1 MTHRHVASSL
11 VILAVLVS
19 SAPIVRG
26 QAAATTAKSPNAAG
40 PQLKTSWGDPDLQ
53 GVWTNHH
60 GVPLERPGNL
70 AAKSELTS
78 QEVEAL
84 EAAAAASRDRAVPG
98 QVGAYNS
105 FWLESRERSFSRQT
119 SLIVDPPDGKLP
131 LRPDVK
137 AVIDARVAAKR
148 SPTYL
153 SASWE
158 DRDTYER
165 CLTRG
170 MPGAML
176 PGFYNHNYQ
185 ILQTPGYVVIYVEM
199 IHDARII
206 PLDGRPKLTPQIAQW
221 MGDSRARFEGT
232 TLVIETTN
240 FNGKVQISQHLAF
253 GLAPGGRVV
262 ERLTRN
268 GADSIDYRFTVDD
281 PATFTK
287 PFTVVSPMQRLTD
300 NIYEYACHEGNVAME
315 SILSGARAQEK
326 ENATRK

>member
-1 MTHRHVASSL
+1 MKHRHFASSL
-11 VILAVLVS
+11 VILAVLAS
-19 SAPIVRG
+19 SASIVRG
-26 QAAATTAKSPNAAG
+26 QAAATTAKAPNAAG
-40 PQLKTSWGDPDLQ
+40 PKLQTSWGDPDLQ

-70 AAKSELTS
+70 AEKAELTS

-84 EAAAAASRDRAVPG
+84 EAAAAANRDRAVPG

-105 FWLESRERSFSRQT
+105 FWLESGGRSFSRQT

-148 SPTYL
+148 SPTYV

-158 DRDTYER
+158 DRDAYER

-170 MPGAML
+170 MPGAMI

-206 PLDGRPKLTPQIAQW
+206 PLDGRPRLSQQIGQW
-221 MGDSRARFEGT
+221 MGDSRGHFEGK

-240 FNGKVQISQHLAF
+240 FNGRVLISQHLAF

-262 ERLTRN
+262 ERLTRT
-268 GADSIDYRFTVDD
+268 GTDLIDYKFTVDD
-281 PATFTK
+281 QATFTR

-300 NIYEYACHEGNVAME
+300 KIYEYACHEGNVAMH

-326 ENATRK
+326 ENAARK